1 MAGHESLVKLCREDC
16 GGFMGIGDL
25 DHRSDVNLFRLR
37 NRGNSA
43 GIAMAGMTKPLL
55 AILLLTTTALSASA

>member
-1 MAGHESLVKLCREDC
+1 
-16 GGFMGIGDL
+16 MGIGHL